1 MPRRRAPN
9 RDPHNTRNRV
19 FDFICTFKAAHD
31 GNSPSIRD
39 IAHACHLAKST
50 VDYHLRLLELE
61 GRINWN
67 IHQRRAIEV
76 IGAVWLPPDHPL
88 ITVAR

>member
-1 MPRRRAPN
+1 MPRRAPN
-9 RDPHNTRNRV
+9 RDPHSTRNRV

-39 IAHACHLAKST
+39 ITHACHLAKST

-61 GRINWN
+61 GRIAWN
-67 IHQRRAIEV
+67 VRQRRAIEV
-76 IGAVWLPPDHPL
+76 TGAVWLPPDHPL
-88 ITVAR
+88 ADAAR